1 MPSPTFAE
9 SPIVGNSV
17 GAAPGVTCVFAVDRA
32 AALAELVA
40 AADAADRRRLV
51 AGRLALQTALGGDV
65 PGALC
70 GVLAEAA
77 AAWWPAWGE
86 PAGTLGLAD
95 PARPARLAGR
105 ALARAIGA
113 DAAWCAAA
121 VAAARAGRDPRPA
134 GFPNA
139 AHARGFAALLAIDGV
154 PPTVAVT
161 VDSVTVEPG
170 AGESGAGEPDAA
182 GLPSGAL
189 LALARGLEWL
199 AGVAGVRVVALLPAA
214 WAGRDDLD
222 AVNPGAIRHGV
233 PADMASPQ
241 ADSPSPPAGS
251 PDADLFPAG
260 SSEERDARDE
270 PARHVVTPLIGR
282 PHPGSPGEVAMAG
295 FLAGDDELAGLF
307 RFNRPVTTTRGSRF
321 TVDLLWEAGRVVV
334 EIDGYGWHSGRA
346 AFAADRARDYELTV
360 SGYRVLRLPHDL
372 VVSDVAL
379 AAARVRD
386 LVRFVRS
393 AA

>member
-1 MPSPTFAE
+1 ME
-9 SPIVGNSV
+9 SPFVTQAPGVGESF

-40 AADAADRRRLV
+40 AAEPGDVRRLV
-51 AGRLALQTALGGDV
+51 AGRLSLRTALGGDV

-70 GVLAEAA
+70 GALADAA
-77 AAWWPAWGE
+77 AASWPTWGE
-86 PAGTLGLAD
+86 PGGTLDPAD
-95 PARPARLAGR
+95 PARPARLAGLR
-105 ALARAIGA
+105 LAAARGA
-113 DAAWCAAA
+113 NAGVDAGWCAAA

-154 PPTVAVT
+154 RPTVAVT
-161 VDSVTVEPG
+161 VDPVTVEPG
-170 AGESGAGEPDAA
+170 AGEPGAGEPGAA

-199 AGVAGVRVVALLPAA
+199 AGVASLRVVALLPAA
-214 WAGRDDLD
+214 WAEREDLD
-222 AVNPGAIRHGV
+222 AVNPGAIRHGGATHDS
-233 PADMASPQ
+233 PAD
-241 ADSPSPPAGS
+241 AGS
-251 PDADLFPAG
+251 PDVDSPRAG
-260 SSEERDARDE
+260 SPEERDARDE
-270 PARHVVTPLIGR
+270 PARRVVTPLIGR

-307 RFNRPVTTTRGSRF
+307 RFNQPVVTTRGSRF

-386 LVRFVRS
+386 LVRYVRS